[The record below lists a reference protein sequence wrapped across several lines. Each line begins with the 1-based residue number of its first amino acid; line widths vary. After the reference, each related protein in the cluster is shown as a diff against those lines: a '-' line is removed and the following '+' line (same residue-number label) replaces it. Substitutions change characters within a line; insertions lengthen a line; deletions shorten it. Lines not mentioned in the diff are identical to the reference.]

1 MKKKLQ
7 TAFSPRQ
14 YMLSGDFEIYYYSD
28 CHSYN
33 VKSHVHDYYEFYF
46 FLEGGRS
53 MSPQNGGEGSCV

>member
-33 VKSHVHDYYEFYF
+33 VKSYVHDYYEFYF
-46 FLEGGRS
+46 FWREMYRFIFMGRS
-53 MSPQNGGEGSCV
+53 MP